1 MPFCRAALS
10 TLASPGVF
18 KDLLSDMRWN
28 FEQFGSYAERVR
40 RSSREILIAA
50 VLTVAAFAFLLAA
63 LWGGAVTGKAKL
75 GNIAAE
81 EQSIK

>member
-1 MPFCRAALS
+1 VPFCRAALS

-63 LWGGAVTGKAKL
+63 LWGGVTGKSKL

>member
-1 MPFCRAALS
+1 M
-10 TLASPGVF
+10 
-18 KDLLSDMRWN
+18 
-28 FEQFGSYAERVR
+28 R

-63 LWGGAVTGKAKL
+63 LWGGAVTGKSKL